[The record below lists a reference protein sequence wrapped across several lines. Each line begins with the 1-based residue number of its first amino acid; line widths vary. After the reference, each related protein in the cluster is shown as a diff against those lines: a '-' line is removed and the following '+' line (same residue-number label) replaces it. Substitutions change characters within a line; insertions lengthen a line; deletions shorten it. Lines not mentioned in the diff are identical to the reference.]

1 VKTGDDEKPQ
11 VNEMAK
17 TTTEAGAG
25 TTDWVEEFVERWL
38 TAFNSGQPERVLEL
52 ITEDVVY
59 DDSGWP
65 ETLRGHAEVR
75 EFLEF
80 LWLAFPDLTVERVGD
95 PLVASDGSRAAFWW
109 RARMTNS
116 GPIDPPGIPATR
128 KRTEY
133 EGADF
138 HEYRDGKVARLRI
151 VFDMADILRQL
162 RLLPERGSAAERLM
176 VVVQKLQA
184 RLKRS

>member
-1 VKTGDDEKPQ
+1 MTEATTAAATG
-11 VNEMAK
+11 
-17 TTTEAGAG
+17 TTE
-25 TTDWVEEFVERWL
+25 WVEEFVERWL
-38 TAFNSGQPERVLEL
+38 AAWNSRQPERVLEL
-52 ITEDVVY
+52 MTDDIVY

-65 ETLRGHAEVR
+65 QTMRGHTQLR

-80 LWLAFPDLTVERVGD
+80 LWRAFPDLTIDGVGG
-95 PLVASDGSRAAFWW
+95 PLVASDGPRAAFWW

-116 GPIDPPGIPATR
+116 GPIDPPGIPATG
-128 KRTEY
+128 KRIEY

-162 RLLPERGSAAERLM
+162 GLLPERGSAAERVM
-176 VVVQKLQA
+176 VGLQQLRA